1 MHMLQQ
7 VECGK
12 IINTHGVRGEA
23 KAEVYCDPALFSQL
37 KTLTIGG
44 KPFSLRSFRQHGT
57 FLLLTLEGV
66 ETVEQAMLLKGK
78 SITVPRA
85 SLHLKQ
91 GEYLYQDL
99 YGFSVLDLR
108 TDNIIGTLTE
118 VLERPASMLYRVET
132 SEGEVL
138 IPAVAPFH
146 QGVDF
151 AARTLRVRTIEGMLP
166 HEN

>member
-1 MHMLQQ
+1 MSMEQL

-44 KPFSLRSFRQHGT
+44 KPFRLRSHRPHGA

-78 SITVPRA
+78 SITVPRTA
-85 SLHLKQ
+85 LRLKK

-108 TDNIIGTLTE
+108 TNTVIGTLAE
-118 VLERPASMLYRVET
+118 VLDRPASMLYRVET
-132 SEGEVL
+132 PEGEVL

-146 QGVDF
+146 QGVDH
-151 AARTLRVRTIEGMLP
+151 AGRVLQVRTIEGMLP